1 MGFIIEL
8 TFPQKGFFQNK
19 IIRVLRILLQRNYKL
34 ISCWAWARLPWSI
47 RFYNCWVRFV
57 FYAWEILKL
66 LNKEEQNFIL
76 FPVCC
81 DIIWMTRNLI
91 TRQSEREVLFFFEKV
106 KEKFLTLRFQV
117 EKLIIFMLPISYL
130 AIVQVK
136 KNLEGACGT
145 PFPFY

>member
-47 RFYNCWVRFV
+47 RFYSCWVRFV
-57 FYAWEILKL
+57 FYSWEILKL
-66 LNKEEQNFIL
+66 LNKEERNFIL

-91 TRQSEREVLFFFEKV
+91 TRQSEREVLDPTLSSRKINYIYASHILSCDCASEEKPRRSV
-106 KEKFLTLRFQV
+106 WD
-117 EKLIIFMLPISYL
+117 PIPL
-130 AIVQVK
+130 LWK
-136 KNLEGACGT
+136 
-145 PFPFY
+145 